1 MDKSNEEFLEEANN
15 IIKDKTF
22 SYKNDLKPI
31 QLNEIDYENFID
43 LISVIT
49 SKLNLRDNDMSL
61 YFLASNLM
69 KELEAIDKNTLITN
83 KYKVF
88 ALQLLVQYKSIEKT
102 INNLK
107 ASGVYDNESW
117 LDKDINDIIKEK
129 QIED

>member
-88 ALQLLVQYKSIEKT
+88 ALQLLVQYKLIEKT
-102 INNLK
+102 INKLK

>member
-1 MDKSNEEFLEEANN
+1 MDKSNEEFLEEAND

-88 ALQLLVQYKSIEKT
+88 ALQLLVQYKLIEKT
-102 INNLK
+102 INKLK